1 MRYIF
6 PHNGYDTFSM
16 TNNRVASS
24 IDNEFLAKID
34 ESYAMYKEHGSR
46 STKKLLPIH
55 GFIENKLRELIIAKY
70 GTISGYELKSIY
82 SGKESNVKGLLY
94 NKNVDVCITKDK
106 KPVYVV
112 SLKSIQSNFK
122 QNNNNY
128 FESMLGEAVNLIS
141 SNIVFR
147 QADSVEAQDIVEN
160 YMGFAYLTV
169 LPNEV
174 FYYKKNKDVKNIEK
188 IMMANVD
195 KYLKLCKFSILAK
208 ENNQKIFPFPVLL
221 YLVKNSEG
229 KHEMAYPTDI
239 DTLPENKRDEYTK
252 DFDKLFS
259 LENFLKK
266 IIESI

>member
-1 MRYIF
+1 
-6 PHNGYDTFSM
+6 M
-16 TNNRVASS
+16 TNNRAASN
-24 IDNEFLAKID
+24 IDIEFLAKID
-34 ESYAMYKEHGSR
+34 ESYEKYIKHGAR

-70 GTISGYELKSIY
+70 GTMTGYEIKSIY
-82 SGKESNVKGLLY
+82 SGKESKVKGLLY
-94 NKNVDVCITKDK
+94 NKNVDVCIIKDN

-141 SNIVFR
+141 SNIVFS
-147 QADSVEAQDIVEN
+147 QTDTQEEQDILDN

-174 FYYKKNKDVKNIEK
+174 NYYKKDKVVKSIEK
-188 IMMANVD
+188 IRMVNVD
-195 KYLKLCKFSILAK
+195 KYLKLCEFSILAN

-221 YLVKNSEG
+221 FLVKNREG

-239 DTLPENKRDEYTK
+239 DTLSEIKRKEYTNK
-252 DFDKLFS
+252 FDELFS
-259 LENFLKK
+259 LEKFLNK
-266 IIESI
+266 IIATI